1 MPPTRKPPAARVSTH
16 TAAKAPRRARKNMRL
31 SQDLLDAA
39 KEALGLSD
47 ETETVTVALERIVA
61 NRRVARGIA
70 AMGGRRVLDE
80 SRIQD

>member
-1 MPPTRKPPAARVSTH
+1 MPPTRKLPAAGGATR
-16 TAAKAPRRARKNMRL
+16 TAVEAPRRARKNMRL